1 MKFQG
6 ALLLPNGNVV
16 FRRVIQEG
24 SREKTTDGTQYPL
37 KVFQKM
43 YPKCTIEGYDIEQG
57 DLAKV
62 PIKALKNAL
71 KALDAA
77 ALQQAM
83 ARDKRTTA
91 RPIYQAALDALA

>member
-1 MKFQG
+1 MI
-6 ALLLPNGNVV
+6 L
-16 FRRVIQEG
+16 EG
-24 SREKTTDGTQYPL
+24 SREKTTDSTQYPL
-37 KVFQKM
+37 EEFKKM

-62 PIKALKNAL
+62 PIKALAAAL
-71 KALDAA
+71 ESLDAA

-83 ARDKRTTA
+83 ARDKRKTA